1 MSVDYD
7 ENPMTDDELQ
17 DAATHIG
24 ERFEDHDTRFL
35 ALMSPEQRA
44 GHLQALRML
53 YEHIGNI
60 WQAPSRQRARTQ
72 SSWAGTAPSLDS
84 ATWWTC

>member
-1 MSVDYD
+1 
-7 ENPMTDDELQ
+7 MTDDGLQ

-24 ERFEDHDTRFL
+24 ERFEEHDIRFV

-53 YEHIGNI
+53 YEHIDSI
-60 WQAPSRQRARTQ
+60 WQAPKQAEGRTL
-72 SSWAGTAPSLDS
+72 SSWVGTASWLAS